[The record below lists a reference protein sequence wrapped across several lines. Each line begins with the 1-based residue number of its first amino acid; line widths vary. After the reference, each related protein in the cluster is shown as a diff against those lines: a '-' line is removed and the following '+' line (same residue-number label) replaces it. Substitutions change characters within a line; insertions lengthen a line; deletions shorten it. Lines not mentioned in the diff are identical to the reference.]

1 MIRLINGEYV
11 LISDITNEQLDD
23 TTVWTIDDLEC
34 SRDEMIQYFKE
45 HYTKIVE
52 DEETYRKGKE
62 FIKKFYDFEEQD
74 FKDHPTMYRLL
85 DEENCCTDFG
95 EDVIPFM
102 LEEMFHN
109 GDVDDFLP
117 MNVSVKDI

>member
-1 MIRLINGEYV
+1 MIVDINGDDV
-11 LISDITNEQLDD
+11 LVSDISKKQLDD

-34 SRDEMIQYFKE
+34 SRDEMIEYFKE

-95 EDVIPFM
+95 KDAIPFM
-102 LEEMFHN
+102 LEEMLHN

-117 MNVSVKDI
+117 MNVSVDEI